1 MFADEIARR
10 YVEAINEKDPSGFAA
25 LFAHDAV
32 LHDAF
37 FPQATKGRDAVRSM
51 IEGTLRA
58 FPDMTWEQVGDPI
71 EAGSRA
77 ALVVAVRGTND
88 GPLPLPAGEVPPTRK
103 AISFESA
110 VLWTIDSDGLI
121 AEERSYFDATGV
133 AAQLG
138 LSG

>member
-1 MFADEIARR
+1 MFADEVARR
-10 YVEAINEKDPSGFAA
+10 YVDAINKKDPSGFAA
-25 LFAHDAV
+25 LFAQDAV
-32 LHDAF
+32 LHDPF
-37 FPQATKGRDAVRSM
+37 FPEATKGRDALRSM
-51 IEGTLRA
+51 IEGILGA

-88 GPLPLPAGEVPPTRK
+88 GPLSLPTGEVPPTGR
-103 AISFESA
+103 AMAYECA
-110 VLWTIDSDGLI
+110 VLWAFDSDGLI

-138 LSG
+138 LNG